1 MDVNEHTE
9 RVVQLLMRGDPLESR
24 KLRISEARVLAE
36 LVKRH
41 VDGDKIPYTPL
52 ESHEKGRN
60 GLTQP
65 CGVRDMS
72 MRWLPATSVFPNA
85 GETARDTCQRAGLAY
100 ELLHCGGFDFDGD
113 P

>member
-41 VDGDKIPYTPL
+41 VDGDKIPTHL
-52 ESHEKGRN
+52 WKVTKKEEM
-60 GLTQP
+60 
-65 CGVRDMS
+65 D
-72 MRWLPATSVFPNA
+72 
-85 GETARDTCQRAGLAY
+85 
-100 ELLHCGGFDFDGD
+100 
-113 P
+113 